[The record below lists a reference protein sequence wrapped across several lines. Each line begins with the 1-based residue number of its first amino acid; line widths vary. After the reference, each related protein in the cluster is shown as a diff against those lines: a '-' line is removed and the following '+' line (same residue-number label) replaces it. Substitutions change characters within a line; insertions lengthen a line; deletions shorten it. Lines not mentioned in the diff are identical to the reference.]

1 MSPDEEQLEAFL
13 RQFRPRRP
21 GPLPD
26 DRIAPRR
33 PRRIA
38 AIAAIA
44 PGLAA
49 VTAGL
54 LMQWNGPADD
64 PRPETTMTV
73 TPAAAARAVVT
84 DWDPEALDRMLIE
97 LSARALPDVENRR
110 GSVYTL
116 AGN

>member
-1 MSPDEEQLEAFL
+1 MSADEEQFEAFL

-26 DRIAPRR
+26 DRIVPRR

-44 PGLAA
+44 AGLAA
-49 VTAGL
+49 VTAGV
-54 LMQWNGPADD
+54 LMQLNRPADD
-64 PRPETTMTV
+64 RRPEASVTV
-73 TPAAAARAVVT
+73 TPAAAARAAVA
-84 DWDPEALDRMLIE
+84 DWDSEALDRMLID